1 MNVDTFSAATGY
13 TGKTHQSYPETDN
26 MISQTASI
34 VLQAVYS
41 GVDSAITISVQQS
54 MDKINW
60 DNVRDD
66 SGDAYTFSVGGGTA
80 RSGNF
85 CIAFERI
92 HAVYFRVRVLPG
104 DATEGVVT
112 LNYVTRVIKN

>member
-1 MNVDTFSAATGY
+1 MIPATFSAATGY
-13 TGKTHQSYPETDN
+13 QGKTHQSYPQDDN
-26 MISQTASI
+26 QISQTASI

-41 GVDSAITISVQQS
+41 GVDSEITISVQQS
-54 MDKINW
+54 MDNENW

-66 SGDAYTFSVGGGTA
+66 LGDAYTFGVGGDPD
-80 RSGNF
+80 SGNL